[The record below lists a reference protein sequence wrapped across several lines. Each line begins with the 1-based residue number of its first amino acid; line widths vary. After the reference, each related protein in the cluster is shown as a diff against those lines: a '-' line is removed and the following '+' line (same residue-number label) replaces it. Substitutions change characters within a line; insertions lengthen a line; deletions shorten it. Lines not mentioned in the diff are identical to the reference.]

1 MKHKHPNPGL
11 QVLDKTSPGE
21 LAQVLHALLK
31 KHPDLKPEAQA
42 IAVEFV
48 SSSSVEETAEEVLD
62 AVTALDLDSLNGR
75 AGSHSWGYVEPTE
88 AAWELL
94 DEAVEEVVADMKRR
108 MDLGLETAAETICLG
123 IVVGL
128 HKAKNVVSDGPLAW
142 AEDFPAEAACNAVAE
157 LIRMCPAEDRR
168 AVHDRLME
176 ALAGLVP
183 DWREMIA
190 QAADRA
196 SK

>member
-31 KHPDLKPEAQA
+31 KHPDLKPEAEA
-42 IAVEFV
+42 IAVDLV

-94 DEAVEEVVADMKRR
+94 EEAVQDVIADMKRR
-108 MDLGLETAAETICLG
+108 MDLGLDTAAETICLC

-128 HKAKNVVSDGPLAW
+128 HKAKNVVLSW
-142 AEDFPAEAACNAVAE
+142 ASAA
-157 LIRMCPAEDRR
+157 
-168 AVHDRLME
+168 
-176 ALAGLVP
+176 
-183 DWREMIA
+183 
-190 QAADRA
+190 
-196 SK
+196 